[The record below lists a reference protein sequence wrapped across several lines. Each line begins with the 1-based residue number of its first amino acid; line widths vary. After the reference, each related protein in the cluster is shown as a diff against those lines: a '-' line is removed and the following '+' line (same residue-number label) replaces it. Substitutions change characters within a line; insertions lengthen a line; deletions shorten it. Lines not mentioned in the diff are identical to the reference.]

1 MSVDWMAMD
10 EPLKPVPEFF
20 VEAPDKKYGWTEI
33 ARQVHFL
40 SMMRMA
46 APKVIVF
53 AIPNAGKRN
62 PAQARKEGIMA
73 GIGDISAQW
82 QGGEAWI
89 EFKGYRARVAGKL
102 SDAQIDWNNAMHRI
116 GKNVA
121 CFYSPDKAIE
131 WLRSLGAP
139 IRRME

>member
-10 EPLKPVPEFF
+10 EPLKPVPEFY
-20 VEAPDKKYGWTEI
+20 VEPPDGKHGWSEI
-33 ARQVHFL
+33 ARQVQFL

-62 PAQARKEGIMA
+62 PTQARKEGIRGGVFDLHCA
-73 GIGDISAQW
+73 WD
-82 QGGEAWI
+82 GGEAWP
-89 EFKGYRARVAGKL
+89 EMKGYRGKTAGKL
-102 SDAQIDWNNAMHRI
+102 SDAQIDWGNDMNRI

-121 CFYSPDKAIE
+121 CFFDPIKVTE

-139 IRRME
+139 IAKIT